1 MREDADLCFAADT
14 IPPAASALDRAIEPR
29 QIAARQAAAAPQ
41 SLLHPSH
48 QIDPRKSGV
57 AVSPTAHT
65 DGRTSL
71 WKGLKPAIEY
81 PYLFR
86 AEIGAGASHC
96 GLDFLG
102 PLLCAALYFELAFEP
117 VVTLLAAAPC
127 EGLNLMAEFELAPCE
142 GLNLT
147 AGLVPLVCE
156 GLNLTAG
163 LEPLFCDGLNLSDEF
178 ELAPC
183 EGLNLTAG
191 LEPLFCDGLNLSAE
205 FGLALCEGLDLI

>member
-147 AGLVPLVCE
+147 AGL
-156 GLNLTAG
+156 
-163 LEPLFCDGLNLSDEF
+163 EPLFCDGLNLSDEF